1 MSGKLAWRWLL
12 GCVSLGASL
21 FGVGIGS
28 TFLLAATNEATA
40 ADQRMTIRVDAL
52 LAERWKQ
59 AGVEPAAPADDAEF
73 LRRSCLDLTGV
84 IPTVSEVR
92 EFLADGRADKR
103 SRWIDRLL
111 SKPTHASHLAAT
123 WRQVLLPGGNDI
135 QRFGGYAPFQTWLRD
150 KFADNVPYDRLVTE
164 LLTASGNFN
173 QVGPALFYTS
183 LELKPEELAANT
195 SRIFLGVQIQCAQ
208 CHNHPFDH
216 WKKQDF
222 WGYAAF
228 FARLQRPPAAQQ
240 QFFAQVADVDQ
251 GEVKLPG
258 SDEPVLPQ
266 FLGGQLSTD
275 EAGKNRRV
283 RLAAWLTSPENP
295 YFARATVNRIWGQ
308 LFGRGLVHPIDDLGQ
323 HNQPSHPEL
332 LDELSRHF
340 VDSGCDV
347 RRLFRVLVETR
358 AYQLSSAVT
367 SDVQP
372 QPELFSRM
380 AIKSMS
386 AEQLYDCLVEAMRKR
401 QDSNTAM
408 MGSVAAFN
416 GQFNQDRQTFLARF
430 QAPTQGA
437 SEFQASIPQALTLMN
452 GRVMFDATDL
462 QKSDLLVALSA
473 PFFSDDERVEVLFL
487 STLSRLPRQHEWATF
502 IEYVRSGGPNKDSR
516 QALGDALWALL
527 NSAEFVLNH

>member
-1 MSGKLAWRWLL
+1 MSGKLAWQW
-12 GCVSLGASL
+12 L
-21 FGVGIGS
+21 FGCITSGTALIGFAVVAS
-28 TFLLAATNEATA
+28 PLVAGTETTS
-40 ADQRMTIRVDAL
+40 ADERMTARVDAL
-52 LAERWKQ
+52 LADRWKQ
-59 AGVEPAAPADDAEF
+59 AGVEPVAPAADAEF
-73 LRRSCLDLTGV
+73 LRRASLDLTGV

-92 EFLADGRADKR
+92 EFLADGRPNKR
-103 SRWIDRLL
+103 TLWIDRLL
-111 SKPTHASHLAAT
+111 HKPTHASHLAAT
-123 WRQVLLPGGNDI
+123 WRQVLLPSGNDI
-135 QRFGGYAPFQTWLRD
+135 QRFGGSAIFQTWLRG
-150 KFADNVPYDRLVTE
+150 KFADNVPYDRIVTE
-164 LLTASGNFN
+164 LLTASGNLN
-173 QVGPALFYTS
+173 ESGPTLFYTS

-228 FARLQRPPAAQQ
+228 FARLQQPPAQQ
-240 QFFAQVADVDQ
+240 QIAFQVVDTDK

-275 EAGKNRRV
+275 EGAKNRRA
-283 RLAAWLTSPENP
+283 RLAAWLTSADNP
-295 YFARATVNRIWGQ
+295 YFARATVNRVWGQ
-308 LFGRGLVHPIDDLGQ
+308 LFGRGLVHPIDDLGE
-323 HNQPSHPEL
+323 HNPPSHPEL
-332 LDELSRHF
+332 LNELAQYF
-340 VDSGCDV
+340 IESGFDLQ
-347 RRLFRVLVETR
+347 RLFRLLVNTR
-358 AYQLSSAVT
+358 AYQLASAVT
-367 SDVQP
+367 SDAQP

-401 QDSNTAM
+401 QDLNAAM
-408 MGSVAAFN
+408 MGNGAVFA

-462 QKSDLLVALSA
+462 EKSDLLVALKA
-473 PFFSDDERVEVLFL
+473 PFLNDDERVEVLFL
-487 STLSRLPRQHEWATF
+487 STLSRLPRDQERSMF
-502 IEYVRSGGPNKDSR
+502 VEYVRSGGPTKDSR
-516 QALGDALWALL
+516 RALGDALWALL